1 MNVCLVA
8 IELIF
13 ERILNSINSVFYLH
27 AHFTSAFEV
36 IILRCICADRLDLFV
51 LINLLTTRHGLKLGS
66 KTFQHAL

>member
-27 AHFTSAFEV
+27 AHFIFTSH
-36 IILRCICADRLDLFV
+36 LR
-51 LINLLTTRHGLKLGS
+51 
-66 KTFQHAL
+66 